1 MLIMKSEK
9 NMNCK
14 FINII
19 YFLIAMVV
27 ISVDANY
34 LTSFFRLYRLNIGF
48 QTILILVLNL
58 LFFSTFKARV
68 LLKEYLI
75 KRKFSRINNDSYVVK
90 YSNNYF
96 SMDANNHYVLGILK
110 YEPCFIKAEDC
121 MSELTQKIPA
131 IMKQSFGENV
141 ETRKITGG
149 TLFYFKRSDK
159 NWAWKT
165 WLR

>member
-1 MLIMKSEK
+1 MEMLIMKSEK

-90 YSNNYF
+90 YSNN
-96 SMDANNHYVLGILK
+96 
-110 YEPCFIKAEDC
+110 
-121 MSELTQKIPA
+121 
-131 IMKQSFGENV
+131 
-141 ETRKITGG
+141 
-149 TLFYFKRSDK
+149 
-159 NWAWKT
+159 
-165 WLR
+165 

>member
-1 MLIMKSEK
+1 MKNET
-9 NMNCK
+9 NMNCN

-27 ISVDANY
+27 IFVDVLY
-34 LTSFFRLYRLNIGF
+34 LISCLRLYRLNFEF
-48 QTILILVLNL
+48 QTILILAMNL
-58 LFFSTFKARV
+58 LFFTTFKARV

-75 KRKFSRINNDSYVVK
+75 KRKFSRINNDSDVVK
-90 YSNNYF
+90 YCNNYF
-96 SMDANNHYVLGILK
+96 SMDANNHYVIGILK
-110 YEPCFIKAEDC
+110 YEPCFINAEDC
-121 MSELTQKIPA
+121 MNELTQKIPE
-131 IMKQSFGENV
+131 IMKQSFKEIV

-149 TLFYFKRSDK
+149 TLFYCKRSDK